1 MLDTSQ
7 LMMNH
12 CHLDAGLWSTLQSL
26 EAQRNAQLQG
36 FPEETSTVE
45 EEQGITIDNLLSPV
59 SHDVPDICNN
69 LVLRALAEEES
80 CENSQEETATVL
92 TSPLILISP
101 ISLPTE
107 ERLCS
112 FVSPEEAVSV
122 DSVDTYEEDITV
134 AGLPLSVPLQH
145 IQFLTVD
152 QSDETSVLAPQLPE
166 QPSSQ
171 ELRTRLIPVVEVP
184 AFTNDSVFSGKS
196 HEVQKSPQQDSFLS
210 AVTTISQ
217 ESLSDLGVTLSPL
230 LSPLGI
236 LFSPEGDRRQD
247 PTNAVVVESTEDT
260 EAISSSST
268 DPASNDVMSSICS
281 DMTSIAASVE
291 VTTAQMSKRTL
302 QNSKTRKSP
311 RSSSIQIVP
320 SLSPQLVD
328 ESKRSISRF
337 NDRRVLQDQ
346 SNFDEANLPLIGNG
360 RGRRRKLKDR
370 SPELAFV
377 DHTDEN
383 FCFATD
389 QSCTPPSRVSGVLLT
404 GKKKTPSSR
413 GRVAAKR
420 GRRM

>member
-69 LVLRALAEEES
+69 LVLRALTEEES

-107 ERLCS
+107 ERSCS
-112 FVSPEEAVSV
+112 FVSPEEAVSF
-122 DSVDTYEEDITV
+122 DSVDTYEEGITV

-171 ELRTRLIPVVEVP
+171 EPRTRLIPVVEVP

-328 ESKRSISRF
+328 ESKRGISRF

-346 SNFDEANLPLIGNG
+346 SNFDEANSPLIGNG
-360 RGRRRKLKDR
+360 RGRRRKLKDLCR
-370 SPELAFV
+370 SY
-377 DHTDEN
+377 
-383 FCFATD
+383 
-389 QSCTPPSRVSGVLLT
+389 
-404 GKKKTPSSR
+404 
-413 GRVAAKR
+413 
-420 GRRM
+420 